1 MSKLSILNIGGHPK
15 DAILYTGGTMANHV
29 ANGDKVCTL
38 TPTHGLSH
46 HETAI
51 TDFKS
56 NKPFDFRSLIEER
69 KSELV
74 AASAELGVEDVRFL
88 GHDDTIILP
97 KLEIIQEIT
106 DVILEVKPDIIIT
119 HWPNDTV
126 PAHANAT
133 QMTLLAIEAASC
145 VQKDVSTRPHSIK
158 QIFFHFSQGR
168 TNIRENS
175 RPPNPTTIID
185 ITDVVNLKTNAMNQF
200 KSQYY
205 GGDGALQRK
214 LGEALDG
221 DIHAI
226 HARVPYAESFIAD
239 QPSLYSL
246 LPLSDYE
253 LAVQNKTKEQTYK
266 HLSQFLI
273 Q

>member
-1 MSKLSILNIGGHPK
+1 MGKLSVLNVGGHPK
-15 DAILYTGGTMANHV
+15 DAILYAGGTMANHI
-29 ANGDKVCTL
+29 ANGDTVCTL

-51 TDFKS
+51 ANFKQ
-56 NKPFDFRSLIEER
+56 NKKFNFDSLIAER
-69 KSELV
+69 KNELE
-74 AASAELGVEDVRFL
+74 AASAELGIKDVRFL

-97 KLEIIQEIT
+97 KPEIIKEIT

-145 VQKDVSTRPHSIK
+145 VQKDDSKQPHSIK
-158 QIFFHFSQGR
+158 QIFFHVSQGR

-185 ITDVVNLKTNAMNQF
+185 ITDVIHLKSNAMNKF

-205 GGDGALQRK
+205 GENGNLQRK

-221 DIHAI
+221 NIHAI
-226 HARVPYAESFIAD
+226 HSRVPYAESFIAD

-246 LPLSDYE
+246 LPLSEYQ
-253 LAVQNKTKEQTYK
+253 LSIQNKTKEDNLK

-273 Q
+273 N

>member
-1 MSKLSILNIGGHPK
+1 MNKLSILNIGGHPE
-15 DAILYTGGTMANHV
+15 DAILYAGGTMANHV

-51 TDFKS
+51 TAFKNS
-56 NKPFDFRSLIEER
+56 NNFDFNSLIEER
-69 KSELV
+69 KSELME
-74 AASAELGVEDVRFL
+74 AAEELGVKDVRFL
-88 GHDDTIILP
+88 GHDDTIVLP
-97 KLEIIQEIT
+97 KVEIILEIT

-126 PAHANAT
+126 LAHANAT
-133 QMTLLAIEAASC
+133 QMTLTAIEAASC
-145 VQKDVSTRPHSIK
+145 VQKDPSKQPHSIK
-158 QIFFHFSQGR
+158 QIFFHVSQGR
-168 TNIRENS
+168 TNVRENS

-185 ITDVVNLKTNAMNQF
+185 ITDVVHLKTNAMNKF

-205 GGDGALQRK
+205 GRDGSLQRK

-221 DIHAI
+221 STHAI
-226 HARVPYAESFIAD
+226 HSRIPYAESFLAD

-246 LPLSDYE
+246 LPLSEYE
-253 LAVQNKTKEQTYK
+253 LQIQSKTKEETYK
-266 HLSQFLI
+266 HMSQLLI
-273 Q
+273 H

>member
-1 MSKLSILNIGGHPK
+1 MGKLSVLNIGGHPK
-15 DAILYTGGTMANHV
+15 DAILYAGGTMANHI
-29 ANGDKVCTL
+29 ANGDNVCTL

-51 TDFKS
+51 ANFQH
-56 NKPFDFRSLIEER
+56 NKKFDFNSLIEER
-69 KSELV
+69 KSELI
-74 AASAELGVEDVRFL
+74 AASAELGVTDVRFL

-97 KLEIIQEIT
+97 KPEIIQEIT

-126 PAHANAT
+126 LAHANAT
-133 QMTLLAIEAASC
+133 QMTLIAIEAASC
-145 VQKDVSTRPHSIK
+145 VQEDVSKHPHSIK
-158 QIFFHFSQGR
+158 QIFFHVSQGR
-168 TNIRENS
+168 TNVRENS
-175 RPPNPTTIID
+175 RPPTPTTIID
-185 ITDVVNLKTNAMNQF
+185 ITDVINLKTNAMNKF

-205 GGDGALQRK
+205 GGSGTLQRK

-221 DIHAI
+221 NIHAM
-226 HARVPYAESFIAD
+226 HARVPYAECFIAD

-246 LPLSDYE
+246 LPLSEYQ
-253 LAVQNKTKEQTYK
+253 VSINNKTKEENLK